1 MTELAYHDEDRPSN
15 VIDFTAYKLQVCI
28 DIYRRQGNEQAE
40 AFEQALY
47 LSLKGELAIEWIE
60 GHPFAIVAN
69 ADAARLLKSYGGISK
84 QAFDERHLSP
94 ANTPIISDYPEN
106 VKENDDISEKD
117 ENENPND
124 SE

>member
-15 VIDFTAYKLQVCI
+15 VIDT
-28 DIYRRQGNEQAE
+28 YRRQGSEQAE

-47 LSLKGELAIEWIE
+47 LYLKGELAIEWIE

-69 ADAARLLKSYGGISK
+69 VDAARLLKSYGGISK
-84 QAFDERHLSP
+84 EAFDERHL
-94 ANTPIISDYPEN
+94 TPTISDYPEN
-106 VKENDDISEKD
+106 VKENEEYDGEMTGIAEID